1 MDIIINE
8 KYKFQVNK
16 KFIEICDFLKEQK
29 HHDNLIIFCNP
40 VALKHFKYVSD
51 LILPFSF
58 NLDINDAEKES
69 IYDFLSMC
77 DIDNTV
83 LKLWKCH
90 FYNTKDEFYLNLK
103 KYIISD
109 LSFDLINYILN
120 IDNTDILIS
129 LEKINHVNLLTH
141 ELKLKFESKMKFHSL
156 NIIKYALDKKIIN
169 QVPNLDNNLIIKN
182 YSFKLLNK
190 DFHLKYLFINQLN
203 YQILN
208 FVFQNIK
215 NYKFINY
222 IKNNIFILQY
232 LEKDYEG
239 IYFKNLKEIQEI
251 DIFMEIIKNAVNIIH
266 NGKEE
271 TYNMIKIFSIFGAD
285 TTLTDIQFN
294 KDTLKLIDRDI
305 EQNLNYLFTL
315 TKIRKRTLDYDFTNT
330 NNKLRKILDSI
341 P

>member
-1 MDIIINE
+1 M
-8 KYKFQVNK
+8 K
-16 KFIEICDFLKEQK
+16 
-29 HHDNLIIFCNP
+29 
-40 VALKHFKYVSD
+40 
-51 LILPFSF
+51 
-58 NLDINDAEKES
+58 
-69 IYDFLSMC
+69 
-77 DIDNTV
+77 
-83 LKLWKCH
+83 
-90 FYNTKDEFYLNLK
+90 
-103 KYIISD
+103 
-109 LSFDLINYILN
+109 
-120 IDNTDILIS
+120 S
-129 LEKINHVNLLTH
+129 L
-141 ELKLKFESKMKFHSL
+141 
-156 NIIKYALDKKIIN
+156 
-169 QVPNLDNNLIIKN
+169 
-182 YSFKLLNK
+182 
-190 DFHLKYLFINQLN
+190 LKYLFINQLN